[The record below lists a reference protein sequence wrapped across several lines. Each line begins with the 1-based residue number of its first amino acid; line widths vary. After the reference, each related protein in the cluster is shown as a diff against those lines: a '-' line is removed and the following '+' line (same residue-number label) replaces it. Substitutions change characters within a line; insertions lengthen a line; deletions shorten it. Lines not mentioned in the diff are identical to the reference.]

1 MSRALAAQ
9 ALSSPLYLAN
19 ARENARPNARADET
33 VRLHVRGWSQARARP
48 RSPKQV
54 LRGVEV
60 ITAQPGSGPT
70 VLRILLGSQLRM
82 LREVK
87 GITREE
93 AGYAIRASGS
103 KISRLELGR
112 VSFKE
117 RDVTDLLKL
126 YGVDEDETAT
136 LVALAIQV
144 NSPGWWHK
152 YGDVLPDWFQVY
164 VGLEEAASL
173 IRLYEVQFVPGLLQ
187 TADYARAV
195 VRLGQPGAAPE
206 EIERRI
212 SLRMGRQ
219 ELLTK
224 PGGPRLWAIVDEAAL
239 RRPIGGKE
247 VMRAQLEQLIEAT
260 NEPQITLQVMP
271 FRSGGHA
278 AEAGAFTIMR
288 FPEADLPDVVYLE
301 QLTSALYLD
310 KRDDVEKYTEV
321 MERLSVESE
330 SPERSVEILSGMLE
344 EVMDT

>member
-1 MSRALAAQ
+1 M
-9 ALSSPLYLAN
+9 
-19 ARENARPNARADET
+19 
-33 VRLHVRGWSQARARP
+33 
-48 RSPKQV
+48 
-54 LRGVEV
+54 

-103 KISRLELGR
+103 KISRMELGR

-136 LVALAIQV
+136 LVALAIQA

-195 VRLGQPGAAPE
+195 VRLGQPAAAPE
-206 EIERRI
+206 EIGRRI

-239 RRPIGGKE
+239 RRPIGGRE
-247 VMRAQLEQLIEAT
+247 VMRAQLVRLTEAAV
-260 NEPQITLQVMP
+260 EAHITLQVVP
-271 FRSGGHA
+271 FGSGGHA

-288 FPEADLPDVVYLE
+288 FPEPDLPDVVYLE

-330 SPERSVEILSGMLE
+330 SPERSVDILSGMLE

>member
-1 MSRALAAQ
+1 
-9 ALSSPLYLAN
+9 
-19 ARENARPNARADET
+19 
-33 VRLHVRGWSQARARP
+33 
-48 RSPKQV
+48 
-54 LRGVEV
+54 V

-103 KISRLELGR
+103 KISRMELGR

-117 RDVTDLLKL
+117 RDVTDLLRL
-126 YGVDEDETAT
+126 YGVDEDEAAT
-136 LVALAIQV
+136 LVALAVQA

-164 VGLEEAASL
+164 VGLEEAASI

-187 TADYARAV
+187 TSDYARAV
-195 VRLGQPGAAPE
+195 VQLGQPGAAPDE
-206 EIERRI
+206 VERRI
-212 SLRMGRQ
+212 SLRLGRQ

-239 RRPIGGKE
+239 RRPIGGRE
-247 VMRAQLEQLIEAT
+247 VMRAQLVQLLEAT
-260 NEPQITLQVMP
+260 EQPQVTLQVMP

-288 FPEADLPDVVYLE
+288 FPEPDLPDVVYLE

-321 MERLSVESE
+321 MERLSVEAE
-330 SPERSVEILSGMLE
+330 SPERSVHILSGMLE
-344 EVMDT
+344 EVMGT

>member
-1 MSRALAAQ
+1 
-9 ALSSPLYLAN
+9 
-19 ARENARPNARADET
+19 
-33 VRLHVRGWSQARARP
+33 
-48 RSPKQV
+48 
-54 LRGVEV
+54 V

-70 VLRILLGSQLRM
+70 VLRILLGSQLRL

-103 KISRLELGR
+103 KISRMELGR

-136 LVALAIQV
+136 LVALAIQA

-239 RRPIGGKE
+239 RRPIGGKD
-247 VMRAQLEQLIEAT
+247 VMRAQLEQLILAT
-260 NEPQITLQVMP
+260 EEPQVTLQVMP

-288 FPEADLPDVVYLE
+288 FPEPDLPDVVYLE

-330 SPERSVEILSGMLE
+330 SPERSVDILSGMLE

>member
-1 MSRALAAQ
+1 MIS
-9 ALSSPLYLAN
+9 
-19 ARENARPNARADET
+19 
-33 VRLHVRGWSQARARP
+33 
-48 RSPKQV
+48 
-54 LRGVEV
+54 
-60 ITAQPGSGPT
+60 AQPGSGPT
-70 VLRILLGSQLRM
+70 VLRILLGSQLRV
-82 LREVK
+82 LREAK

-93 AGYAIRASGS
+93 AGYVIRASGS
-103 KISRLELGR
+103 KISRMELGR

-117 RDVTDLLKL
+117 RDVVDLLDL
-126 YGVDEDETAT
+126 YGVDADEAAT
-136 LVALAIQV
+136 LVELAREA

-152 YGDVLPDWFQVY
+152 YGDLLPDWFQVY

-195 VRLGQPGAAPE
+195 VRLGQPAAPPE
-206 EIERRI
+206 EIERRV

-224 PGGPRLWAIVDEAAL
+224 PGGPRLWAVVDEAAL

-247 VMRAQLEQLIEAT
+247 VMRAQLAQLIEAT
-260 NEPQITLQVMP
+260 REPNVTLQVVP
-271 FRSGGHA
+271 FTSGGHA

-288 FPEADLPDVVYLE
+288 FPEPDLPDVVYLE

-330 SPERSVEILSGMLE
+330 SPERSVDILSGMLE
-344 EVMDT
+344 EVMGA

>member
-1 MSRALAAQ
+1 M
-9 ALSSPLYLAN
+9 
-19 ARENARPNARADET
+19 
-33 VRLHVRGWSQARARP
+33 
-48 RSPKQV
+48 
-54 LRGVEV
+54 
-60 ITAQPGSGPT
+60 ITAQSGSGPT

-82 LREVK
+82 LREVR

-103 KISRLELGR
+103 KISRMELGR

-126 YGVDEDETAT
+126 YGVYEDEAAT
-136 LVALAIQV
+136 LVELAVQA
-144 NSPGWWHK
+144 NTPGWWHK
-152 YGDVLPDWFQVY
+152 YSDVLPDWFQVY

-247 VMRAQLEQLIEAT
+247 VMRAQLVQLIEAT
-260 NEPQITLQVMP
+260 NEPQVTLQVMP

>member
-1 MSRALAAQ
+1 
-9 ALSSPLYLAN
+9 
-19 ARENARPNARADET
+19 
-33 VRLHVRGWSQARARP
+33 
-48 RSPKQV
+48 
-54 LRGVEV
+54 V

-103 KISRLELGR
+103 KISRIELGR

-117 RDVTDLLKL
+117 RDVTDLLRL
-126 YGVDEDETAT
+126 YGVDEDEAAT
-136 LVALAIQV
+136 LVELAIQA

-195 VRLGQPGAAPE
+195 VQLGQPGAAPE

-212 SLRMGRQ
+212 SLRLGRQ
-219 ELLTK
+219 ELLSK

-247 VMRAQLEQLIEAT
+247 VMRAQLVQLLEAT
-260 NEPQITLQVMP
+260 EQPQVTLQVMP
-271 FRSGGHA
+271 FKSGGHA

-288 FPEADLPDVVYLE
+288 FPEPDLPDVVYLE

-321 MERLSVESE
+321 MERLSVEAE
-330 SPERSVEILSGMLE
+330 SPERSVHILSGMLE
-344 EVMDT
+344 EVMGR

>member
-1 MSRALAAQ
+1 
-9 ALSSPLYLAN
+9 
-19 ARENARPNARADET
+19 
-33 VRLHVRGWSQARARP
+33 
-48 RSPKQV
+48 
-54 LRGVEV
+54 V

-103 KISRLELGR
+103 KISRMELGR

-136 LVALAIQV
+136 LVALAIQA

-195 VRLGQPGAAPE
+195 VRLGQPAAAPE
-206 EIERRI
+206 EIGRRI

-247 VMRAQLEQLIEAT
+247 VMRAQLEQLILAT
-260 NEPQITLQVMP
+260 EEPQVTLQVMP

-288 FPEADLPDVVYLE
+288 FPEPDLPDVVYLE

-330 SPERSVEILSGMLE
+330 SPERSVDILSGMLE

>member
-1 MSRALAAQ
+1 M
-9 ALSSPLYLAN
+9 
-19 ARENARPNARADET
+19 
-33 VRLHVRGWSQARARP
+33 
-48 RSPKQV
+48 
-54 LRGVEV
+54 

-103 KISRLELGR
+103 KISRMELGR

-117 RDVTDLLKL
+117 RDVTDLLRL
-126 YGVDEDETAT
+126 YGVDEDEAAT
-136 LVALAIQV
+136 LVELAIQA

-187 TADYARAV
+187 TAGYARAV
-195 VRLGQPGAAPE
+195 VELGQPGAAPD

-212 SLRMGRQ
+212 SLRLARQ

-239 RRPIGGKE
+239 RRPIGGRE
-247 VMRAQLEQLIEAT
+247 VMRAQLVQLLEAT
-260 NEPQITLQVMP
+260 EQPQVTLQVMP

-288 FPEADLPDVVYLE
+288 FPEPDLPDVVYLE

-321 MERLSVESE
+321 MERLSVEAE
-330 SPERSVEILSGMLE
+330 SPERSVHILSGMLE
-344 EVMDT
+344 EVMGT

>member
-1 MSRALAAQ
+1 M
-9 ALSSPLYLAN
+9 
-19 ARENARPNARADET
+19 E
-33 VRLHVRGWSQARARP
+33 P
-48 RSPKQV
+48 RHGDWPRYKPKRV
-54 LRGVEV
+54 LRGAEV

-70 VLRILLGSQLRM
+70 VLRILLGSQLRL

-103 KISRLELGR
+103 KISRMELGR

-136 LVALAIQV
+136 LIALAKQA

-173 IRLYEVQFVPGLLQ
+173 IRLYEVQFIPGLLQ

-195 VRLGQPGAAPE
+195 IRLGQPSATPE
-206 EIERRI
+206 EVERRVG
-212 SLRMGRQ
+212 LRLGRP
-219 ELLTK
+219 EGL
-224 PGGPRLWAIVDEAAL
+224 PEPAGPRLWAVVDEAAL
-239 RRPIGGKE
+239 RRPIGGRE
-247 VMRAQLEQLIEAT
+247 VMRAQFGRLTEVAGAA
-260 NEPQITLQVMP
+260 NITLQVVP

-301 QLTSALYLD
+301 HLTSALYLD
-310 KRDDVEKYTEV
+310 KR
-321 MERLSVESE
+321 
-330 SPERSVEILSGMLE
+330 
-344 EVMDT
+344 

>member
-1 MSRALAAQ
+1 M
-9 ALSSPLYLAN
+9 
-19 ARENARPNARADET
+19 
-33 VRLHVRGWSQARARP
+33 
-48 RSPKQV
+48 
-54 LRGVEV
+54 

-103 KISRLELGR
+103 KISRMELGR

-136 LVALAIQV
+136 LVALAIQA

-195 VRLGQPGAAPE
+195 VRLGQPAAAPE
-206 EIERRI
+206 EIARRI

-247 VMRAQLEQLIEAT
+247 VMRAQLEQLILAT
-260 NEPQITLQVMP
+260 EEPQVTLQVMP

-288 FPEADLPDVVYLE
+288 FPEPDLPDVVYLE

-330 SPERSVEILSGMLE
+330 SPERSVDILSWMLE

>member
-1 MSRALAAQ
+1 M
-9 ALSSPLYLAN
+9 
-19 ARENARPNARADET
+19 
-33 VRLHVRGWSQARARP
+33 
-48 RSPKQV
+48 
-54 LRGVEV
+54 
-60 ITAQPGSGPT
+60 
-70 VLRILLGSQLRM
+70 LRILLGSQLRM
-82 LREVK
+82 LREAK

-103 KISRLELGR
+103 KISRMELGR

-117 RDVTDLLKL
+117 RDVVDLLGL
-126 YGVDEDETAT
+126 YGVNEAEAET
-136 LVALAIQV
+136 LVALAQEA

-195 VRLGQPGAAPE
+195 VRLGQPGAPPE
-206 EIERRI
+206 EIEHRV

-219 ELLTK
+219 ELLSK
-224 PGGPRLWAIVDEAAL
+224 PGGPRLWAVVDEAAL

-247 VMRAQLEQLIEAT
+247 VMRAQLVQLIEAT
-260 NEPQITLQVMP
+260 REPNVTLQVVP

-288 FPEADLPDVVYLE
+288 FPEPDLPDVVYLE

-330 SPERSVEILSGMLE
+330 SPERTVDILSGMLE
-344 EVMDT
+344 EAMGT

>member
-1 MSRALAAQ
+1 M
-9 ALSSPLYLAN
+9 
-19 ARENARPNARADET
+19 
-33 VRLHVRGWSQARARP
+33 
-48 RSPKQV
+48 
-54 LRGVEV
+54 

-103 KISRLELGR
+103 KISRMELGR

-117 RDVTDLLKL
+117 RDVTDLLRL
-126 YGVDEDETAT
+126 YGVDEDEAAT
-136 LVALAIQV
+136 LVELAIQA

-195 VRLGQPGAAPE
+195 VRLGQPGAATE

-247 VMRAQLEQLIEAT
+247 VMRAQLVQLLEAT
-260 NEPQITLQVMP
+260 EQPQVTLQVMP

-288 FPEADLPDVVYLE
+288 FPEPDLPDVVYLE

-321 MERLSVESE
+321 MERLSVEAE
-330 SPERSVEILSGMLE
+330 SPERSVHILSGMLE
-344 EVMDT
+344 EVMGI

>member
-1 MSRALAAQ
+1 MTT
-9 ALSSPLYLAN
+9 
-19 ARENARPNARADET
+19 ARQEGGSA
-33 VRLHVRGWSQARARP
+33 
-48 RSPKQV
+48 
-54 LRGVEV
+54 
-60 ITAQPGSGPT
+60 SGPT
-70 VLRILLGSQLRM
+70 VLRMLLGSQLRR
-82 LREVK
+82 LRESR
-87 GITREE
+87 GLSRED
-93 AGYAIRASGS
+93 AGWQIRASES
-103 KISRLELGR
+103 KISRMELGR

-136 LVALAIQV
+136 LVALAIQA

-247 VMRAQLEQLIEAT
+247 VMRAQLEQLILAT
-260 NEPQITLQVMP
+260 EEPQVTLQVMP

-288 FPEADLPDVVYLE
+288 FPEPDLPDVVYLE

-330 SPERSVEILSGMLE
+330 SPERSVDILSGMLE

>member
-1 MSRALAAQ
+1 MEPRHGDW
-9 ALSSPLYLAN
+9 P
-19 ARENARPNARADET
+19 RPK
-33 VRLHVRGWSQARARP
+33 
-48 RSPKQV
+48 PKRV
-54 LRGVEV
+54 LRGAEV

-70 VLRILLGSQLRM
+70 VLRILLGSQLRL

-103 KISRLELGR
+103 KISRMELGR

-136 LVALAIQV
+136 LVALAIQA

-239 RRPIGGKE
+239 RRPIGGAA
-247 VMRAQLEQLIEAT
+247 VMRAQVEHLLEITQLRHV
-260 NEPQITLQVMP
+260 NVQVLP
-271 FRSGGHA
+271 FRAGGHR
-278 AEAGAFTIMR
+278 AGGGPVTLLR
-288 FPEADLPDVVYLE
+288 FAGDNLPDVAYLE
-301 QLTSALYLD
+301 QLNSAVYPSSPSDLACY
-310 KRDDVEKYTEV
+310 RDVLNQLATEADPPIASTTFLNQI
-321 MERLSVESE
+321 RNQL
-330 SPERSVEILSGMLE
+330 
-344 EVMDT
+344 